1 LSYQYWLYGGLYK
14 KPDWMVIMRLT
25 RIFYYGLMPVVLFF
39 GLYTGLT
46 VFYTVLFMQILLLCA
61 VFFIDLWTVKTFR
74 YTQMLELEAITAG
87 SSTVLRIKIA
97 NEKPIPLSL
106 MEIDVDVVSMRED
119 IKLVFSLAPFSEKS
133 FEIDVKAPY
142 RGSYEV
148 GMTVVRLTDIFGLMT
163 LRFDMRNQSFY
174 KMARLLVYPRAEE
187 PGAVAA
193 RVWDAKLFGASYLK
207 QAEQGDGISGMRS
220 YRPGDSPK
228 RIHWKNSVKHAELY
242 VKQYD
247 ITLREKSLIIL
258 DSCKRGLEG
267 EDAAYYAD
275 TMCQCAAS
283 LALYSLKRGR
293 STGVAAAAPVSGITQ
308 CESTHDFAPIHTWL
322 AKLEYFEEDRL
333 IRTLEIL
340 TAGEKEACS
349 LFVLTRHP
357 DKQLISILKEM
368 QIYMQ
373 SVTLILIDDEEKSQ
387 NESLHTLY
395 INTGDNVPLGLG
407 NFT

>member
-1 LSYQYWLYGGLYK
+1 MK
-14 KPDWMVIMRLT
+14 LT
-25 RIFYYGLMPVVLFF
+25 RFFYYGLMPVVLFF

-74 YTQMLELEAITAG
+74 YAQKLELEAITAG
-87 SSTVLRIKIA
+87 SSTLLKIKIA
-97 NEKPIPLSL
+97 NEKPLPMSL

-119 IKLVFSLAPFSEKS
+119 KKLVFSLAPFSEKS
-133 FEIDVKAPY
+133 FEIAVPAPY
-142 RGSYEV
+142 RGIYEV
-148 GMTVVRLTDIFGLMT
+148 GMTVIKLTDIFGLMT
-163 LRFDMRNQSFY
+163 LSFDMRKQSFY
-174 KMARLLVYPRAEE
+174 KMARLLVYPKAEE
-187 PGAVAA
+187 PGAVTA
-193 RVWDAKLFGASYLK
+193 RVWDAKLFGTSYLK
-207 QAEQGDGISGMRS
+207 QTEQGDSISGMRS

-247 ITLREKSLIIL
+247 ISLREKSLIIL
-258 DSCKRGLEG
+258 DSCTRDLEG

-283 LALYSLKRGR
+283 ISLYSLKRGR
-293 STGVAAAAPVSGITQ
+293 STGVAAAAPISGITQ
-308 CESTHDFAPIHTWL
+308 CESSLDFAPIHTWL
-322 AKLEYFEEDRL
+322 AKLEYFAEDRL
-333 IRTLEIL
+333 VRTLEIL
-340 TAGEKEACS
+340 TAGEKETSS

-357 DKQLISILKEM
+357 TKQLAAILKEL

-373 SVTLILIDDEEKSQ
+373 SVTLILIDDEEKAQ

-407 NFT
+407 SFT